1 MRTVTIKFEEDLL
14 KDLDEYVEQ
23 HGLYRSDVV
32 RLAVREFLA
41 NHSKTEKKSL

>member
-1 MRTVTIKFEEDLL
+1 MRVVTIKFEEDLL
-14 KDLDEYVEQ
+14 KDLDEYANS

-41 NHSKTEKKSL
+41 NKKKSL